1 MIVVSDTS
9 PISNLIL
16 INQLE
21 ILERLFQEVI
31 VPPFVHQEIL
41 ALKTFSI
48 DLTTYETATW
58 LKVIEPND
66 KAAIEKLLS
75 EIDRGECEA
84 IVLAKEL
91 NANLLLIDERL
102 GTVKAKEAGLNTI
115 GLLGI
120 LVDAK
125 TKGLLVSIKPLIE
138 ALEDKGFW
146 IGSKL
151 KKVVLDKANE
161 A

>member
-1 MIVVSDTS
+1 M
-9 PISNLIL
+9 
-16 INQLE
+16 
-21 ILERLFQEVI
+21 
-31 VPPFVHQEIL
+31 
-41 ALKTFSI
+41 KTFSI

-138 ALEDKGFW
+138 ALEAKGFW